1 MSSYV
6 EQKGVQRTWRGFEAV
21 PSTIDSGKPMAEIR
35 DTVILGS
42 GCAGLTAA
50 LYTARAGLKP
60 LVLEGHEPGGQLSI
74 TTLVENF
81 PGWPEGIQGPEL
93 IDNMKKQA
101 ARFGAEYQ
109 HAHLEGVE
117 VGAHPIKLRTS
128 AGEMHART
136 LIVASGASARWL
148 GLPSEQAL
156 IGHGVSSCATCDGF
170 FFRDKEIAVVGGGDS
185 AMEEAIFLTRFASKV
200 TLLHRRDAFR
210 ASKIMLERA
219 MAHPK
224 IELRTNTVVDEV
236 LGVDEKEVKGL
247 RLRDVKSG
255 EQDELKVSGMFLGIG
270 HVPNTKMFV
279 GQIDLD
285 EEGYIKTTNN
295 VFTTRERR
303 DCARRVCLRRC
314 AGPALPAGDYRGRLG
329 MHGGAGG
336 GEVSRRARA
345 LKSRDKAAR
354 DCAIEQLRS
363 RAIRPH
369 RCVSGL
375 LFVIET
381 RTGETR
387 RRPRRPESLRR
398 RRDSSADAS
407 RSSTWRRRRRP

>member
-1 MSSYV
+1 LARRIRNRSFRRGVYQKSLIESVDSYGSEICSPESKSSSVASYLERKANAERFALKV
-6 EQKGVQRTWRGFEAV
+6 LPA
-21 PSTIDSGKPMAEIR
+21 TIDSGKPMAEIR

-93 IDNMKKQA
+93 IGNMKKQA
-101 ARFGAEYQ
+101 GRFGAEYQ
-109 HAHLEGVE
+109 HAHLEAVE
-117 VGAHPIKLRTS
+117 VGAHPIRLRTS
-128 AGEMHART
+128 AGELHART

-170 FFRDKEIAVVGGGDS
+170 FFRDKDIAVVGGGDS

-219 MAHPK
+219 VAHPK

-255 EQDELKVSGMFLGIG
+255 ERDELKVSGMFLGIG
-270 HVPNTKMFV
+270 HEPNTKMFAR
-279 GQIDLD
+279 QIDLD
-285 EEGYIKTTNN
+285 EEGYVKTTNN
-295 VFTTRERR
+295 VFTTRNGAIVPGVYACGDVQDRR
-303 DCARRVCLRRC
+303 YRQAITA
-314 AGPALPAGDYRGRLG
+314 AGSGCMAALEAEKYLEE
-329 MHGGAGG
+329 HG
-336 GEVSRRARA
+336 
-345 LKSRDKAAR
+345 
-354 DCAIEQLRS
+354 
-363 RAIRPH
+363 H
-369 RCVSGL
+369 
-375 LFVIET
+375 
-381 RTGETR
+381 
-387 RRPRRPESLRR
+387 
-398 RRDSSADAS
+398 
-407 RSSTWRRRRRP
+407 